1 MQQYDHKAFVITMKG
16 RSFSEELA
24 EDCVQSGKKF
34 NLNIKKLVDA
44 GELTIASTGGKYL
57 ALDMTEKDET

>member
-24 EDCVQSGKKF
+24 EDCIESGKKF
-34 NLNIKKLVDA
+34 NIQVEKFNAVQLDKV
-44 GELTIASTGGKYL
+44 
-57 ALDMTEKDET
+57 ALR